1 MPCEGTQPAREE
13 SCEVKDRLLREY
25 TTATAD
31 YSRAVQVLQRRLGVL
46 SKTEY
51 ERLREFSETA
61 RTKSESAR
69 LALDA
74 HVRNHGC

>member
-1 MPCEGTQPAREE
+1 MPCEGTQRAREE
-13 SCEVKDRLLREY
+13 GCEEKDRLLREY

-46 SKTEY
+46 SKSEY

-61 RTKSESAR
+61 RIRSESAR
-69 LALDA
+69 QLLDR
-74 HVRNHGC
+74 HVTQHGC

>member
-1 MPCEGTQPAREE
+1 MPGEGTQLAREE
-13 SCEVKDRLLREY
+13 GCEFKERLFREY

-46 SKTEY
+46 SKLEY

-69 LALDA
+69 LLLDR
-74 HVRNHGC
+74 HVSEHGC